1 MGIYYV
7 RRTKMQ
13 CFECNY
19 GEVGKRRSCVLGFPN
34 DFVFVRPIMLLLFFT
49 ISHCHSFLF
58 CKERVNSVS
67 YSRLLQSHNKDTEQD
82 TIPCSGVSSKNK
94 EKNKLTFLFL
104 FFFSVVTLNQAQQ
117 KSNLRS
123 ANLDF

>member
-19 GEVGKRRSCVLGFPN
+19 GEVRERRSCVLGFPN
-34 DFVFVRPIMLLLFFT
+34 DFVRPIMLLLFFT

-58 CKERVNSVS
+58 CKERVISVS
-67 YSRLLQSHNKDTEQD
+67 YSRLPQSHNKDTEQD
-82 TIPCSGVSSKNK
+82 TLPRSGVSSKNK
-94 EKNKLTFLFL
+94 EKN
-104 FFFSVVTLNQAQQ
+104 
-117 KSNLRS
+117 
-123 ANLDF
+123 